1 MTDKDSKEVQDW
13 YQKTWSSVPSASSK
27 PELCG
32 TQAPVLLNEPSITPV
47 PFHGKSSENAKDW
60 LSYFQRYVT
69 FKQLQDR
76 SALGLFALLMRDAA
90 NTWFLSLSDDV
101 RSDLKETLKS
111 FWDKFEP
118 TPVSRWR
125 RASDMWNRD
134 QRQDESVDACHY
146 DMLRRATEVNAPDE
160 MTRYAI
166 MKGLRPAYR
175 AYVMQQNPK
184 TTEELLEAALVAEA
198 TVTDSSSATSSAI
211 LDAIN
216 RLEQRVTAPFEETR
230 RPALRNSTSPSR
242 FPRSPSPAFHAIVVR
257 SASTT
262 NVANRSTTRVNRF
275 ATWNNVSGTNNN
287 HHLNGVRNRVHRQ
300 VHLLLVRRQV
310 VGIVVVYMR
319 PTLVLL
325 MVKPVAIVASPIILP
340 SFVAPPLD
348 LNSGAGTKA
357 IARTTR

>member
-13 YQKTWSSVPSASSK
+13 YQKAWSSVPSTSSK
-27 PELCG
+27 PESKTESCG

-134 QRQDESVDACHY
+134 QRQDESVDAYHY

-184 TTEELLEAALVAEA
+184 TTEELLEAALA
-198 TVTDSSSATSSAI
+198 TFTDSSSATSSAI

-242 FPRSPSPAFHAIVVR
+242 FPRSPSPAFPSR
-257 SASTT
+257 D
-262 NVANRSTTRVNRF
+262 
-275 ATWNNVSGTNNN
+275 
-287 HHLNGVRNRVHRQ
+287 
-300 VHLLLVRRQV
+300 RRQV
-310 VGIVVVYMR
+310 RFNDQRSQPFNDTRQPFRNVEQRQWNEQPPPPQWRAQPRTPTGPPFARPQAGCRNCGRIHAANACFAYGKTCRNCGKSNHFAVVCR
-319 PTLVLL
+319 
-325 MVKPVAIVASPIILP
+325 S
-340 SFVAPPLD
+340 APR
-348 LNSGAGTKA
+348 SE
-357 IARTTR
+357 